1 MSLLLSLTI
10 SIIRPSLMR
19 MDSEGI
25 LRFVSQLEGL
35 GVLDEGS
42 VTDCERV
49 ELDRFFDVFRLC
61 AALSILRSSS
71 ASDD

>member
-1 MSLLLSLTI
+1 
-10 SIIRPSLMR
+10 MR

-49 ELDRFFDVFRLC
+49 ELDRFSTSFGSVQPCQFSEAPPRAMTRDEL
-61 AALSILRSSS
+61 LL
-71 ASDD
+71 